1 MFARGVPQRDDLGI
15 FTVAYRTI
23 WASTHG
29 DLLLRNCHL
38 PIILCW
44 FISPSLWKDDDV
56 CNVARFPSVIN
67 LSRCLLRSSIG
78 MSGAVRSFACSRAA
92 PGQSGAETFDQGV
105 SVEGL
110 GQESG
115 RSRLRS
121 SRASTFHGEGRD
133 ENERHPVSPRKQ
145 VGLQIGAA
153 HRRHLNIRYHTRRV
167 IQPGRLQEFFGRR
180 KCMDDV
186 PKRSYEIVGRGA
198 NGSVIVNDRNDRWIA
213 QNGPSRGRR
222 QNASRCTAA

>member
-1 MFARGVPQRDDLGI
+1 MFTRGVPQRDDLGI
-15 FTVAYRTI
+15 FTVADGTI
-23 WASTHG
+23 WVSTHG

-56 CNVARFPSVIN
+56 CNVARFPSIIN
-67 LSRCLLRSSIG
+67 LSRCLLRSCLRMTG
-78 MSGAVRSFACSRAA
+78 TVRSFACSLTV

-110 GQESG
+110 DQESG

-121 SRASTFHGEGRD
+121 SCASTLHGEGRD
-133 ENERHPVSPRKQ
+133 ENERHPVSAGKQ

-153 HRRHLNIRYHTRRV
+153 HCRHLNICYHTRRV
-167 IQPGRLQEFFGRR
+167 IQSGRLQELFGRR

-186 PKRSYEIVGRGA
+186 PERSHEIVGRGP
-198 NGSVIVNDRNDRWIA
+198 NGSVIVND
-213 QNGPSRGRR
+213 
-222 QNASRCTAA
+222 